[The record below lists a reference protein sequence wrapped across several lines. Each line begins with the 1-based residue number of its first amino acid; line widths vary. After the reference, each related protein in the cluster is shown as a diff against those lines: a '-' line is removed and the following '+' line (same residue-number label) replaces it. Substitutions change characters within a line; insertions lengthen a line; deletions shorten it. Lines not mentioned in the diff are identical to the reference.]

1 MYSFYL
7 INIAIKDQSQFYC
20 KQILTYRYHTGTE
33 VVVRSI
39 RSIKKGEIIAEN
51 YGPIFT
57 QVECKER
64 QYTLKCQYWFDCKCE
79 ACLGDWPTLDN
90 MNNNIMRFRCD
101 CSNIVTV
108 PVDTNEFMIPCNH
121 CNQHINIFKGLKVL
135 QVST

>member
-7 INIAIKDQSQFYC
+7 INIAIKDQSQFYAI
-20 KQILTYRYHTGTE
+20 QILTYRYHTGTE

-57 QVECKER
+57 QVEYKER

-108 PVDTNEFMIPCNH
+108 PVDTNEFMIPCNN